1 MRVLIA
7 GATGVLGQGIV
18 HELTALPGM
27 LNMRHFDC
35 DLAATNRL
43 RTEATDHLLAAGRAV
58 DVRRFV
64 AQSFAGWPFA
74 RVGGP
79 GKTEEDPLDL
89 TPAAGMRE
97 TLAALRHLEDA
108 VLGAEWTEGVVLRYG
123 NVYGPGTAFEPGR
136 GAQAEMIRKRKL
148 PLVGAGTGV
157 WSFVDVND
165 AADATVTAVSTGPRG
180 IYNIVD
186 DDPAPVAEW
195 LSVVA
200 RSLGAG
206 SPRRVP
212 GWLARLI
219 AGKPALVAMTEAR
232 GASKAKAKRDLRWQP
247 SKPSWRGNLGRVDD
261 L

>member
-7 GATGVLGQGIV
+7 GATGVLGQSIV
-18 HELTALPGM
+18 HELTALPGT

-89 TPAAGMRE
+89 RPAAGMRE

-108 VLGAEWTEGVVLRYG
+108 VMGPI
-123 NVYGPGTAFEPGR
+123 GPGCRAALRQSLRAGH
-136 GAQAEMIRKRKL
+136 G
-148 PLVGAGTGV
+148 VWAGTG
-157 WSFVDVND
+157 
-165 AADATVTAVSTGPRG
+165 R
-180 IYNIVD
+180 
-186 DDPAPVAEW
+186 
-195 LSVVA
+195 
-200 RSLGAG
+200 AG
-206 SPRRVP
+206 
-212 GWLARLI
+212 
-219 AGKPALVAMTEAR
+219 
-232 GASKAKAKRDLRWQP
+232 
-247 SKPSWRGNLGRVDD
+247 
-261 L
+261 